1 MTVDLKAGAPVKLK
15 LTDCR
20 RTQAAYV
27 PPPAARRPVNETVVS
42 PNSKV
47 ALLNQLRKLSEPDVQ
62 GVTLGFHGSSTGP
75 GEATPPEAAPSSAP
89 SAGDHV
95 LYESKLSSFIKNSLD
110 VTTQTV
116 LSADRRSV
124 RVEMTPMFNTV
135 SDARPQVSSSAI
147 PGGQ

>member
-1 MTVDLKAGAPVKLK
+1 MTP
-15 LTDCR
+15 
-20 RTQAAYV
+20 
-27 PPPAARRPVNETVVS
+27 
-42 PNSKV
+42 
-47 ALLNQLRKLSEPDVQ
+47 
-62 GVTLGFHGSSTGP
+62 
-75 GEATPPEAAPSSAP
+75 P